1 MRYAQVHRG
10 NKLHLVFEAEDALS
24 NPICGIKASQ
34 YRMTI
39 NMPLGRSCK
48 NCWRVFDANA
58 GKKIRKE
65 FFESLK
71 EQA

>member
-10 NKLHLVFEAEDALS
+10 NKLHLVFEAE
-24 NPICGIKASQ
+24 Q

-71 EQA
+71 EKG